1 MVLQA
6 IKYQRGSLQLLDQR
20 KLPLSETW
28 INIPSVDAAWHAIK
42 DMAVR
47 GAPAIAIAA
56 ALSLAVDL
64 TSTGQG
70 GQFASVE
77 AAGQHIQKQLDYLV
91 TRCER
96 AAMPTSGY
104 TFRFA
109 LLRPR
114 PSQPKVQRS

>member
-6 IKYQRGSLQLLDQR
+6 IKYRRGSLQLLDQR
-20 KLPLSETW
+20 KLPLHETW
-28 INIPSVDAAWHAIK
+28 IDIPDVDTAWHAIK

-64 TSTGQG
+64 NSTAEHSH
-70 GQFASVE
+70 FSSAE

-91 TRCER
+91 TRCNNISVLFTYR
-96 AAMPTSGY
+96 GACYAPRQTSVAA
-104 TFRFA
+104 
-109 LLRPR
+109 
-114 PSQPKVQRS
+114 